1 MFQYWRSGSFRACV
15 LPASNHLPV
24 LDVALQRRKFY
35 LAWRNASLTCLCFD
49 GPISARLGAARGVKQ
64 WLSHEPN
71 RLLGNIDIIGLL
83 FNNKTK
89 PLLNCQV
96 RVTGDQWFRTCFGAW
111 WPITGEVKC
120 QDLQRTQEVLT
131 SLRRWRAI
139 SKTVFSIFQRSNLG
153 GLSDFLQEFWLRC
166 HIPFK
171 WRLVCDKV
179 ITREVGMTK
188 LMAFSSTKALRL
200 KNDSSV

>member
-1 MFQYWRSGSFRACV
+1 MTGRGRFDVFCHTHWYKWTYTGFRTYSSSPLLAPFLWSLTLRSQMFQYWRSGSFRACV

-120 QDLQRTQEVLT
+120 QDL
-131 SLRRWRAI
+131 
-139 SKTVFSIFQRSNLG
+139 
-153 GLSDFLQEFWLRC
+153 
-166 HIPFK
+166 
-171 WRLVCDKV
+171 
-179 ITREVGMTK
+179 
-188 LMAFSSTKALRL
+188 
-200 KNDSSV
+200 